1 MFWPRERSRWFGF
14 TDDIVIR
21 VTPAGDGAGGG
32 SRVDLRSESRQGR
45 SDFVVNAARVRA
57 YLASCASPEMGEHR
71 EIASLRS
78 Q

>member
-1 MFWPRERSRWFGF
+1 MADAPIEPSGACSGPASSRWFGF

-21 VTPAGDGAGGG
+21 VAPTGDAEEGG

-57 YLASCASPEMGEHR
+57 YLAKLR
-71 EIASLRS
+71 ESGDG
-78 Q
+78 